1 MEDDPRDH
9 NQQQHLYNQGFT
21 SKNSLSFSRPKL
33 FYLDYLLR
41 YIQDKNDGKEATCM
55 PPYMLFEGL
64 SLPVTCSFA
73 MANCFHNML
82 ARALSFF
89 SLFYYSFVVY

>member
-1 MEDDPRDH
+1 
-9 NQQQHLYNQGFT
+9 
-21 SKNSLSFSRPKL
+21 
-33 FYLDYLLR
+33 
-41 YIQDKNDGKEATCM
+41 M
-55 PPYMLFEGL
+55 PQYMLFEGL

-73 MANCFHNML
+73 MAHCFHNML